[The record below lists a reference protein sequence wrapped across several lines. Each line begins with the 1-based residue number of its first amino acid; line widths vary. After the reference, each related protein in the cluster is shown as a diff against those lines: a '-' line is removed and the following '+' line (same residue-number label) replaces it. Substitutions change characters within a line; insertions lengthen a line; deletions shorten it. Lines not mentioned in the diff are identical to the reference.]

1 MYSAVLALFL
11 HKPELL
17 FAQPVFMNE
26 KECYNILSEF
36 LDQIEKLYGL
46 EKGSY
51 RITFYSR
58 QDVMVCFSITA
69 ADKSRIRIEDN
80 IFISFV
86 DGRKPKFNSQFKYFK
101 FTEQYFLKNVTQYN
115 SLDASDKVQILT
127 EALNEIY
134 LDQAVI
140 PTQLL

>member
-1 MYSAVLALFL
+1 
-11 HKPELL
+11 
-17 FAQPVFMNE
+17 MNE
-26 KECYNILSEF
+26 KECYNVLNEF
-36 LDQIEKLYGL
+36 LDQIEKQYYL

-51 RITFYSR
+51 RITFYPR
-58 QDVMVCFSITA
+58 QDVMICFSVIA
-69 ADKSRIRIEDN
+69 ADKSRIRVENN

-86 DGRKPKFNSQFKYFK
+86 DGRKPKVYSQFKYFK
-101 FTEQYFLKNVTQYN
+101 FTEQYFLKNLTQYN
-115 SLDASDKVQILT
+115 SLDASDMVQILT